1 MNFRR
6 LLPPAGGGPLVV
18 ADFLNSTG
26 MALFI
31 TGGTLFLTRA
41 VGLSIVETSVLLTV
55 AGFFGLVT
63 TLPLGHLA
71 DLIGPRAVTV
81 GLLGVRAGATA
92 VLALRPEPA
101 VLYACVAVVMVGDR
115 GIQATFGA
123 LTAAVGGAQR
133 VRLQAYLR
141 AVTNVGF
148 TVGSLL
154 ATPFLAV
161 DTPGAY
167 VTLMV
172 VDAALV
178 AVAAPTLLGA
188 ASVPGVAAERREK
201 MLTAARDRPYLV
213 VTALHAVLS
222 LQYEILAYA
231 LPLWVTF
238 GTDAPPWLVA
248 VLFATASVLV
258 AALQVPM
265 SAAASTVRSA
275 AVLGRRSGGLFLL
288 STGLLGA
295 AHLTSGAATVVVLF
309 AGVLVHTLGELWQ
322 AASSFTLSFDLAR
335 EHAHGQYQAVF
346 ALGRGLERTLAPA
359 LLGVLCLRWGPPG
372 WLVLGVLLLAAG
384 ALLPAAAARAAAAK
398 NIVERT
404 NP

>member
-1 MNFRR
+1 M
-6 LLPPAGGGPLVV
+6 V

-55 AGFFGLVT
+55 ASLVGLVT
-63 TLPLGHLA
+63 TLPLGHFA
-71 DLIGPRAVTV
+71 DLVGPRAVTV
-81 GLLGVRAGATA
+81 ALLVVRAAATA
-92 VLALRPEPA
+92 VLALRPETA
-101 VLYACVAVVMVGDR
+101 VLYVCTAVIMVGDR

-123 LTAAVGGAQR
+123 LTAAIGGPAR

-154 ATPFLAV
+154 AAPFLAV

-167 VTLMV
+167 VTLMF
-172 VDAALV
+172 VDTALV
-178 AVAAPTLLGA
+178 AVAAPALLRTA
-188 ASVPGVAAERREK
+188 RVPGVTPEKREK
-201 MLTAARDRPYLV
+201 MLTAARDRPYLA

-222 LQYEILAYA
+222 LQYEVLAYA

-265 SAAASTVRSA
+265 SAGASTVRSA
-275 AVLGRRSGGLFLL
+275 AVLGRRSGALFLV

-295 AHLTSGAATVVVLF
+295 AHLTSGLATVLVLF
-309 AGVLVHTLGELWQ
+309 TGVLVHTLGELWQ
-322 AASSFTLSFDLAR
+322 AASSFALSFDLAR

-346 ALGRGLERTLAPA
+346 ALGRGLERTIAPA
-359 LLGVLCLRWGPPG
+359 LLGLLCLRWGPPG

-384 ALLPAAAARAAAAK
+384 TLLPSAAAKTAAAK
-398 NIVERT
+398 NADERT
-404 NP
+404 SP